1 MPRGMTP
8 ASRKETTGDQHLPN
22 PSEAAIL
29 LLLLVVSRE
38 EEASK
43 GKPHLKKITRFRV
56 SEGTLKRVW
65 VRERISS
72 GFLEE
77 VQEWLLIAG
86 WALIFA
92 GTTYA
97 MIKVTA
103 VEGWTRLASKR
114 IAAELEAVKKGK
126 FDFASQQHLLTSVD
140 LNGDDDD
147 ASDEG
152 ADNE

>member
-1 MPRGMTP
+1 MTRGISS
-8 ASRKETTGDQHLPN
+8 ASVKTTGQHRPN
-22 PSEAAIL
+22 PRQGAVL
-29 LLLLVVSRE
+29 LLMVVDSRE
-38 EEASK
+38 KEASK

-56 SEGTLKRVW
+56 SEATLKRVW
-65 VRERISS
+65 VRARISS

-77 VQEWLLIAG
+77 VQEWLLLAG

-114 IAAELEAVKKGK
+114 IAAELESVKKGK
-126 FDFASQQHLLTSVD
+126 FDFDSQQHLLTSVD
-140 LNGDDDD
+140 SNGDDDD

-152 ADNE
+152 ADDE